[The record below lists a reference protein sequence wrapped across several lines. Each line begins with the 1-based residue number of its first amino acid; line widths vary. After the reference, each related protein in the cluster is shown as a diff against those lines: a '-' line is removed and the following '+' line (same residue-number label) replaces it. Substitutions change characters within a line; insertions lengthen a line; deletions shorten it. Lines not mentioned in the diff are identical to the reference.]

1 MIRKKEICEIRTPL
15 PVDFVR
21 SEILFQLILKYLMR
35 LSILIPGLL
44 RTNNLMEP
52 QFRIHIFMYGR
63 GAVSISPACQIDS
76 HIPVSGNPIVAMIDL
91 PDLFQNL

>member
-1 MIRKKEICEIRTPL
+1 MQVYDCTVVAHFMIRKKEICEIRTPL

-52 QFRIHIFMYGR
+52 QFRIHIFMYRCGT
-63 GAVSISPACQIDS
+63 VKITFTLQIDC
-76 HIPVSGNPIVAMIDL
+76 HTPVSVYAIM
-91 PDLFQNL
+91 